1 MKANDYLNQKSTSVG
16 LTLTDA
22 DLLDLGVNADD
33 EVTNPED
40 LYRKFIQFLPNLLLR
55 PVAVSEGGT
64 SISRAKSEDIK
75 EFYSKE
81 CKRLGLKDEIKEAE
95 SEMRIISPKVTFK

>member
-1 MKANDYLNQKSTSVG
+1 MKSNDYLKQKFASVG

-33 EVTNPED
+33 EVTNSEG
-40 LYRKFIQFLPNLLLR
+40 LYKKFIQFIPNILLR
-55 PVAVSEGGT
+55 PVSVSEGGT

-75 EFYSKE
+75 AFYSKE
-81 CKRLGLKDEIKEAE
+81 CKRLGLKDEFQEVEK
-95 SEMRIISPKVTFK
+95 SKRPKVRFM

>member
-1 MKANDYLNQKSTSVG
+1 MKAKDYLNQKSVSVG

-33 EVTNPED
+33 EVTNSEN
-40 LYRKFIQFLPNLLLR
+40 LYKKFIQFLPILLLK
-55 PVAVSEGGT
+55 PIAISEGGT
-64 SISRAKSEDIK
+64 SISRTKNEGIK

-81 CKRLGLKDEIKEAE
+81 CKRLGLKDEFKEIE
-95 SEMRIISPKVTFK
+95 KSKRPKVKFI